1 MRNRVI
7 YHIEFAKNWDIAAS
21 GGEICML
28 ELVKYLVS
36 QGEKNCILTTE
47 KWKQAFLDRGLV
59 ESEYLSFRIISTE
72 DPTSR
77 LKLLMNYF
85 KRIFLSYK
93 LIKNLQIN
101 DNDLLICHS
110 DFFPNS
116 LPLYWLSQRNLKV
129 RLFYFFHM
137 KYPSIFRGYEWEFL
151 WRFRVPRLGMIY
163 LKLNQL
169 LYLYIINRIGKGDI
183 IAVNPY
189 YKRYLTKKIS
199 NQNIKTYFLKIF
211 GGVEIPKIEGKE
223 RVYDVAWMGRFH
235 EQKGISE
242 FFDVIDRLKKR
253 KKDLKVLVI
262 GGGGKQSE
270 LEFTEN
276 MRMLDLEDN
285 IDYKGFL
292 NGKERFEILSQA
304 KIFLMT
310 SYFEWR
316 PIVMLELLKLWIPIV
331 SYDLPVYWVY
341 NKGVKKVWILNND
354 QFSKEICCLLENEG
368 LYNKLSIEAKEFSK
382 DYSWENTG
390 EEIYNLMK

>member
-1 MRNRVI
+1 
-7 YHIEFAKNWDIAAS
+7 
-21 GGEICML
+21 
-28 ELVKYLVS
+28 
-36 QGEKNCILTTE
+36 
-47 KWKQAFLDRGLV
+47 
-59 ESEYLSFRIISTE
+59 
-72 DPTSR
+72 
-77 LKLLMNYF
+77 
-85 KRIFLSYK
+85 
-93 LIKNLQIN
+93 
-101 DNDLLICHS
+101 
-110 DFFPNS
+110 
-116 LPLYWLSQRNLKV
+116 
-129 RLFYFFHM
+129 
-137 KYPSIFRGYEWEFL
+137 
-151 WRFRVPRLGMIY
+151 MIY

-262 GGGGKQSE
+262 GGGSKESE

-276 MRMLDLEDN
+276 VRMLDLEDN

-292 NGKERFEILSQA
+292 NGKERFEILSQV

-310 SYFEWR
+310 SYFE
-316 PIVMLELLKLWIPIV
+316 
-331 SYDLPVYWVY
+331 
-341 NKGVKKVWILNND
+341 
-354 QFSKEICCLLENEG
+354 
-368 LYNKLSIEAKEFSK
+368 
-382 DYSWENTG
+382 
-390 EEIYNLMK
+390 